1 MGVVSRLGL
10 VQVALAS
17 RGLQSEEEGEE
28 DALDTRNPS
37 DAEFALLGLPP
48 GSHGAQ
54 YVCKFCGK
62 IFFYPSS
69 LEKHIRTHT
78 GEKPFKCPHCNYSAS
93 QKSHVKTHLQR
104 RHSNLSFGLHRA
116 KSDTYPLKQTRV
128 MKTHLGFSDTPLIAN
143 HRAFMLADLL
153 GAAAESFGLLQGFLG
168 DGYRRHC
175 PICGKGFDQPY
186 NLQRHIRTHTG
197 ERPYPCPFCP
207 YAASERSHRKS
218 HVARRHRQ
226 EYATWTETF
235 GCSGGMYLEL
245 LLILNVLGM
254 ILGTFGYTECSL
266 CDTSHLYSKPCRL
279 IHFIHILYIWDT
291 KAVYTLFALCHR
303 NALPYNRF
311 ITCSHFTFLLD
322 TENIACI
329 WLDGVVWLL
338 QGVGG
343 CGLAAADTRRMW
355 TSSGS
360 SSSGAASS
368 HAIGVVN
375 SAGGSLNLEKQQL
388 MLAVQAVAGGHMT
401 GRQAARAFNVPRT
414 TLRRWVTH
422 DRRLHPCPYCPYRAT
437 ERSHL
442 KKHLGRRHRDL
453 PDQHSSAMHPIHQLP
468 SEPESPPPPTVP
480 VVASQPAST
489 PPVSESQNEESALS
503 TNAP

>member
-1 MGVVSRLGL
+1 M
-10 VQVALAS
+10 
-17 RGLQSEEEGEE
+17 RGIKKNIKSKK
-28 DALDTRNPS
+28 R
-37 DAEFALLGLPP
+37 
-48 GSHGAQ
+48 HG
-54 YVCKFCGK
+54 
-62 IFFYPSS
+62 
-69 LEKHIRTHT
+69 
-78 GEKPFKCPHCNYSAS
+78 
-93 QKSHVKTHLQR
+93 
-104 RHSNLSFGLHRA
+104 
-116 KSDTYPLKQTRV
+116 
-128 MKTHLGFSDTPLIAN
+128 
-143 HRAFMLADLL
+143 
-153 GAAAESFGLLQGFLG
+153 
-168 DGYRRHC
+168 
-175 PICGKGFDQPY
+175 
-186 NLQRHIRTHTG
+186 
-197 ERPYPCPFCP
+197 
-207 YAASERSHRKS
+207 
-218 HVARRHRQ
+218 
-226 EYATWTETF
+226 W
-235 GCSGGMYLEL
+235 
-245 LLILNVLGM
+245 
-254 ILGTFGYTECSL
+254 
-266 CDTSHLYSKPCRL
+266 
-279 IHFIHILYIWDT
+279 
-291 KAVYTLFALCHR
+291 
-303 NALPYNRF
+303 
-311 ITCSHFTFLLD
+311 
-322 TENIACI
+322 
-329 WLDGVVWLL
+329 GVVWLL

-489 PPVSESQNEESALS
+489 PSVSESQNEESALS
-503 TNAP
+503 TNAPWSNYALIIIPPQDVIEGPVSETFEVRSSIEETQTSFAHIKVWLNPAVKCYTTFENYSS